1 MKKFIAVA
9 AAAIL
14 ILSCFTGCV
23 KDDTDEPVEEEI
35 KNITVICDPVEGNP
49 SLRQVVDK
57 LAEIKT
63 SGDYPMDYTLV
74 ECADETAY
82 HENLLACAEEG
93 RDLILMVGRNGIEA
107 LDETATQYPDAAAYF
122 LIDGVCDNENVR
134 SYAFR
139 SQETAYLIG
148 IIAASMGADS
158 QAPQGP
164 FGGIHTVPGQ
174 ESFAWRWGYMEGAR
188 SVNPDLQMD
197 DFLFNYTRDENDA
210 STAEH
215 LASQLA
221 DRGCVFITA
230 DCGTADAGIFKAA
243 AGKNFYTAGED
254 SLIADEE
261 NPNIITSQVKH
272 MDDLTELAVKDFF
285 KNSLRPGTISLGL
298 ADGVLDVMYITDAA
312 ADESNTNDGNGS
324 DDAADEGSAADGD
337 NAASVGDAADGD
349 ALDESDA
356 AVKNPA
362 LTDEI
367 TAKAREA
374 AERIKSGDLTLKV
387 PLEEDYSF

>member
-1 MKKFIAVA
+1 MKKFIALA

-14 ILSCFTGCV
+14 ILSCFTGCI

-35 KNITVICDPVEGNP
+35 KNITVICDPVEDNP
-49 SLRQVVDK
+49 SLAQVVDK

-82 HENLLACAEEG
+82 HETLMACAEEG
-93 RDLILMVGRNGIEA
+93 RDLILMVGRNGIDA

-122 LIDGVCDNENVR
+122 LIDGICDNENVR

-139 SQETAYLIG
+139 SQESAYLIG
-148 IIAASMGADS
+148 IIAASMGADA

-210 STAEH
+210 STAEE

-230 DCGTADAGIFKAA
+230 DCGAADTGIFKAA

-254 SLIADEE
+254 SLMADEE
-261 NPNIITSQVKH
+261 NLNIVTSQIKH

-298 ADGVLDVMYITDAA
+298 ADGVLDVMYITDGDSAAEGDAA
-312 ADESNTNDGNGS
+312 AGENNTNDGNGS
-324 DDAADEGSAADGD
+324 DDVADEGSAAGGD
-337 NAASVGDAADGD
+337 NAASVGGAT
-349 ALDESDA
+349 

-362 LTDEI
+362 FTDEI
-367 TAKAREA
+367 IAKAREA
-374 AERIKSGDLTLKV
+374 AEQIKSGDLSLKV